1 MKATKTKISCGS
13 TLVLTVDQ
21 ELAVIAK
28 LSLWFAAEGLML
40 ILSSAAFEM
49 QAFSKLALIW
59 RHLCYFCQI
68 IGTGLAPSNRLLY
81 CFD

>member
-1 MKATKTKISCGS
+1 MKISCGS
-13 TLVLTVDQ
+13 TSVLTVDQ
-21 ELAVIAK
+21 ELTIIAK
-28 LSLWFAAEGLML
+28 LGLWFVAEGSKL
-40 ILSSAAFEM
+40 ILGCAAFEM

-68 IGTGLAPSNRLLY
+68 ISTGLALSNRLLY

>member
-1 MKATKTKISCGS
+1 MKATKMKISCGS
-13 TLVLTVDQ
+13 SSVLTVDQ
-21 ELAVIAK
+21 ELVVIVK
-28 LSLWFAAEGLML
+28 LSLWFVAEGLKL
-40 ILSSAAFEM
+40 ILGSAAFEM

-68 IGTGLAPSNRLLY
+68 INTGLALSNRLLY